1 MRNDC
6 FKCVPSV
13 TVMAMEFSDLNLFA
27 TVARHGNITKAAQ
40 RLNTVQSN
48 VTTRLRLLEEEL
60 GVPLFQRHH
69 QGVTLTRAGHDLLPF
84 AQQAEA
90 LLQKARD
97 TVSHNGQPHGALRL
111 GSMETTAAA
120 RLPALLKAYAPS
132 HRNVDIAVETGTTRN
147 LIQAVLEY
155 RLDGAFV
162 AGPVEHDDLDAIPSF
177 VEELVLVSTSRHRS
191 LETALR
197 EGGIHK
203 LFVFRVGCSYRQ
215 RLERFLGARGITL
228 INQLE
233 FGTLEGILGCV
244 SAGLGVTMLPL
255 SVVDPY
261 ARRKEVAVHRISPED
276 ARSETVFITRRDTL
290 RSLALEEFLRTL
302 SGTVRMTTQKKRM
315 NGSIRRER
323 KDVRAQGPS

>member
-1 MRNDC
+1 
-6 FKCVPSV
+6 
-13 TVMAMEFSDLNLFA
+13 MAMELSDLNLFA
-27 TVARHGNITKAAQ
+27 TIARYGNITRAAQ

-48 VTTRLRLLEEEL
+48 VTTRLRMLEEEL
-60 GVPLFQRHH
+60 GVSLFQRHH

-90 LLQKARD
+90 LVQKAKD
-97 TVSHNGQPHGALRL
+97 TVANNGKPHGVLRL

-120 RLPALLKAYAPS
+120 RLPALLKAYAPT

-162 AGPVEHDDLDAIPSF
+162 AGPIEHDDLLAIPSF
-177 VEELVLVSTSRHRS
+177 VEELVLVSAPQHRS
-191 LETALR
+191 LEMALK
-197 EGGIHK
+197 EGSIHK

-233 FGTLEGILGCV
+233 FGTLDGIIGCV
-244 SAGLGVTMLPL
+244 GAGLGVTMLPL
-255 SVVDPY
+255 SVVEPY
-261 ARRKEVAVHRISPED
+261 VRRKEVAIHRIPPDD

-290 RSLALEEFLRTL
+290 RSLALEEFVRTL
-302 SGTVRMTTQKKRM
+302 SCAVQMASRSRTVNGKRYQ
-315 NGSIRRER
+315 GKERRT
-323 KDVRAQGPS
+323 RAEGLI

>member
-1 MRNDC
+1 
-6 FKCVPSV
+6 
-13 TVMAMEFSDLNLFA
+13 MEFSDLNLFA

-48 VTTRLRLLEEEL
+48 VTTRLRLLEEDL

-84 AQQAEA
+84 AHQAEA

-97 TVSHNGQPHGALRL
+97 TVSNNGQPHGILRL

-120 RLPALLKAYAPS
+120 RLPSVLKAYAPL

-162 AGPVEHDDLDAIPSF
+162 AGPVEHDDLQATLVF
-177 VEELVLVSTSRHRS
+177 VEELVLVSAPQHRS

-197 EGGIHK
+197 EGSIHK

-228 INQLE
+228 VNQLE
-233 FGTLEGILGCV
+233 FGTLEGIIGCV
-244 SAGLGVTMLPL
+244 GAGLGVTMLPL
-255 SVVDPY
+255 SVVTPY
-261 ARRKEVAVHRISPED
+261 ARRKEVAVHRISRGD
-276 ARSETVFITRRDTL
+276 GRSETVFITRRDSL
-290 RSLALEEFLRTL
+290 RSLALEEFVDTLRHATRVT
-302 SGTVRMTTQKKRM
+302 SRIR
-315 NGSIRRER
+315 NGSRRS
-323 KDVRAQGPS
+323 KRALQSNSGVDLIFEKAK